1 VSITVDQEA
10 FAAREIGLR
19 TVGQLL
25 SHVQRSNRLVVNL
38 LIDGESPDLSAIGE
52 IRRESLDG
60 HTLYIETAEPGEM
73 ALDVLGEVEQQL
85 QEADR
90 LKNDAVDLLAQNAVE
105 RAMQK
110 LSGCFSTWHNAQESV
125 LKTAQLLRID
135 LDELQCGDRTL
146 NAMVGEFTAQLR
158 QIKLALESR
167 DFVLLADILTY
178 EATQTTSRWRE
189 AINAIRD
196 TLGAPAA

>member
-1 VSITVDQEA
+1 MSITVDQEA